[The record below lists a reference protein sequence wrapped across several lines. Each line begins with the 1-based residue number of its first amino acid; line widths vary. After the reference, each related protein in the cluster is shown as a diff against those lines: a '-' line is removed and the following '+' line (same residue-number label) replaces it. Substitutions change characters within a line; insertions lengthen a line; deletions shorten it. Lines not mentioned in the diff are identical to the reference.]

1 MKMSY
6 NNMSVLFTG
15 TGARALCASQS
26 FNVSGHYVV
35 MLRILKYILN
45 NFRKGEIQRI
55 CGYGCNEDIYGSV
68 RPADGQYV
76 SDQELPDLVWYMW
89 LYDITI

>member
-26 FNVSGHYVV
+26 CSVFGHYVV

-45 NFRKGEIQRI
+45 N
-55 CGYGCNEDIYGSV
+55 
-68 RPADGQYV
+68 
-76 SDQELPDLVWYMW
+76 L
-89 LYDITI
+89 

>member
-6 NNMSVLFTG
+6 NNMYVLFTG

-26 FNVSGHYVV
+26 CSVFGHYVV

-45 NFRKGEIQRI
+45 NLGKEKYSAYTVPAVMKIFTGASARRTGSMYMIRSFR
-55 CGYGCNEDIYGSV
+55 
-68 RPADGQYV
+68 
-76 SDQELPDLVWYMW
+76 
-89 LYDITI
+89 T

>member
-26 FNVSGHYVV
+26 CSVFGHYVV

-45 NFRKGEIQRI
+45 NLGKEKYSAYTVPAVMKIFTGAL
-55 CGYGCNEDIYGSV
+55 

-76 SDQELPDLVWYMW
+76 YDPELPDLVRYM
-89 LYDITI
+89 